1 MTGLRDTFTAACVQM
16 RTGTDIDRNI
26 EDASALIRE
35 SAKGGAQFIATP
47 ETTALMELGAKRL
60 FANIVAEE
68 EDRALKAFQ
77 SLASEL
83 GVHLLIGSLAV
94 KVASD
99 KAANRSFL
107 LSPEGEIAA
116 RYDKIHM
123 FDVDL
128 GNGEAYRESKNYQ
141 AGETSVLAGLLGLEG
156 KLGMTVCYDLRFPH
170 LYRQLAQGGAGY
182 LTVPS
187 AFTKP
192 TGDAHWHV
200 LLRARAIET
209 GCFVFAPAQ
218 GGTHENGRETFGH
231 SLIIDPW
238 GDILAEAGIDPCVIF
253 AEIDPAKITDAR
265 SRIPSLTHDR
275 AIIAPDTQ
283 TDA

>member
-1 MTGLRDTFTAACVQM
+1 MNRSATDHTESFTAACVQM

-26 EDASALIRE
+26 EDATKLIRE
-35 SAKGGAQFIATP
+35 AANAGAQFVATP

-68 EDRALKAFQ
+68 DDRALRAFQ
-77 SLASEL
+77 GLASDL
-83 GVHLLIGSLAV
+83 DIHLLIGSLAV
-94 KVASD
+94 KVAED

-107 LSPEGEIAA
+107 IRSDGAIAA

-128 GNGEAYRESKNYQ
+128 GNGEAYRESKNYE
-141 AGETSVLAGLLGLEG
+141 AGGKAVLTDLPWGG
-156 KLGMTVCYDLRFPH
+156 LGMTVCYDLRFPH
-170 LYRQLAQGGAGY
+170 LYRQLSHAGAGF

-192 TGDAHWHV
+192 TGEAHWHV

-209 GCFVFAPAQ
+209 GSFVFAPAQ
-218 GGTHENGRETFGH
+218 GGTHENGRETYGH
-231 SLIIDPW
+231 SMIIDPW
-238 GDILAEAGIDPCVIF
+238 GEVLAEAATDSCVIL
-253 AEIDPAKITDAR
+253 AEIDPARINEAR

-275 AIIAPDTQ
+275 AIIGPVTG
-283 TDA
+283 

>member
-1 MTGLRDTFTAACVQM
+1 MNRSATDHTVSFTAACVQM
-16 RTGTDIDRNI
+16 RTGTDIDCNI
-26 EDASALIRE
+26 EDATKLIRE
-35 SAKGGAQFIATP
+35 AANAGAQFVATP

-68 EDRALKAFQ
+68 DDRALRAFQ
-77 SLASEL
+77 GLASDL
-83 GVHLLIGSLAV
+83 DIHLLIGSLAV
-94 KVASD
+94 KVAED

-107 LSPEGEIAA
+107 IRPDGAIAA

-128 GNGEAYRESKNYQ
+128 GNGEAYRESKNYE
-141 AGETSVLAGLLGLEG
+141 AGGKAVLTDLPWGG
-156 KLGMTVCYDLRFPH
+156 LGMTVCYDLRFPH
-170 LYRQLAQGGAGY
+170 LYRQLSHAGAGF

-192 TGDAHWHV
+192 TGEAHWHV

-209 GCFVFAPAQ
+209 GSFVFAPAQ
-218 GGTHENGRETFGH
+218 GGTHENGRETYGH

-238 GDILAEAGIDPCVIF
+238 GEVLAEAATDPCVIL
-253 AEIDPAKITDAR
+253 AEIDPARINEAR

-275 AIIAPDTQ
+275 AIIGPVTG
-283 TDA
+283 

>member
-1 MTGLRDTFTAACVQM
+1 MNGLTDTFTAACVQM
-16 RTGTDIDRNI
+16 RTGKDIDRNI
-26 EDASALIRE
+26 AEATALIRE
-35 SAKGGAQFIATP
+35 AASAGAAFIATP

-68 EDRALKAFQ
+68 DDRALSAFQ
-77 SLASEL
+77 TLASEL
-83 GVHLLIGSLAV
+83 GIHLLIGSLAV
-94 KVASD
+94 KVAEN

-107 LSPEGEIAA
+107 LSPKGEIVA
-116 RYDKIHM
+116 RYDKVHM

-141 AGETSVLAGLLGLEG
+141 AGEMSVVGDLPWGR
-156 KLGMTVCYDLRFPH
+156 LGMTVCYDLRFPH
-170 LYRQLAQGGAGY
+170 LYRQLAKAGAGY
-182 LTVPS
+182 LSVPS

-192 TGDAHWHV
+192 TGEAHWHV

-218 GGTHENGRETFGH
+218 GGSHENGRETYGH

-238 GDILAEAGIDPCVIF
+238 GEVLAEAGTDPCVIL
-253 AEIDPAKITDAR
+253 AEIDPARIDEAR

-275 AIIAPDTQ
+275 AIMAPENSLVHEQ
-283 TDA
+283 